1 MISLSL
7 KTIAQEIDGE
17 LVGDGSITVS
27 GVETDSRKNVEG
39 ILFVALKGERFDA
52 HEFIKDVYG
61 PDLPHTE
68 FTLTLAHI
76 ADSFIPSMQW
86 L

>member
-52 HEFIKDVYG
+52 HEFIKDG
-61 PDLPHTE
+61 ERL
-68 FTLTLAHI
+68 LL
-76 ADSFIPSMQW
+76 S
-86 L
+86 